1 MQINHNQSL
10 FQEYEEEISSLS
22 SELASARDQNGVFL
36 STEKYQALMDQMNRQ
51 KIAIDQEK
59 VKEMFDLIFCLPRIR
74 HFRRL

>member
-59 VKEMFDLIFCLPRIR
+59 VKKCLI
-74 HFRRL
+74 

>member
-1 MQINHNQSL
+1 MDYFLTLVRSEGESSEPITL

-59 VKEMFDLIFCLPRIR
+59 VKKCLI
-74 HFRRL
+74 

>member
-1 MQINHNQSL
+1 M

-59 VKEMFDLIFCLPRIR
+59 VKKCLISSSAYQGYDISGGCSRA
-74 HFRRL
+74 

>member
-1 MQINHNQSL
+1 M

-59 VKEMFDLIFCLPRIR
+59 VNKCLI
-74 HFRRL
+74 